1 VAAGWWRWPRAP
13 GERTRNTDASRRAQ
27 LERASADRATD
38 AVLSVGEAWGSALED
53 VGEAHY
59 WVDGMNS
66 PSGATQACCSRWLAS
81 VWGRSSWRP
90 RDVLP
95 GDLGLEEVL
104 RERLGDL
111 GVPVSGSAGAPGWI
125 AGPADPAVNQGR
137 HRSDGGHKK
146 RAPTGTLRLDSIT
159 ETDAIKRGSN
169 FSSQRQRSLCS

>member
-1 VAAGWWRWPRAP
+1 MAAGWWRWLRAL
-13 GERTRNTDASRRAQ
+13 GERPGSPMRPGGPSWRGPGRIRLRT
-27 LERASADRATD
+27 
-38 AVLSVGEAWGSALED
+38 AVLNVAGGLGQRPAGCGGGSLP
-53 VGEAHY
+53 
-59 WVDGMNS
+59 VDERS
-66 PSGATQACCSRWLAS
+66 PSGATPACSSRWLAS
-81 VWGRSSWRP
+81 VWGRFSWRP